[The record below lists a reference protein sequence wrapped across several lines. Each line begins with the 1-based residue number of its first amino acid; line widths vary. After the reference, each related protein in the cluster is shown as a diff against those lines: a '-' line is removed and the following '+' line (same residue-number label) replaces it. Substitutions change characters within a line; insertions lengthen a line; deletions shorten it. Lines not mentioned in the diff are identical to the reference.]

1 MKHFIR
7 LIFTSYCLITINS
20 LSGQSN
26 SFVEKPKYDTV
37 RIDGK
42 YIGVIEIVNIDSA
55 QGSVY
60 DPANGNYRGQMI
72 KKVTYNMYLDDYATR
87 DDINRIKGYYSKTPF
102 QETKIIFIDRF
113 LESKT
118 SGQLAGIKLQQ
129 AGILMNQRNNWR
141 IFGGLFTGVIAV
153 AGAGTGIGIAG
164 SVVLGLTT
172 VVISTVKDY
181 QANSLLQEA
190 GLLLQDSKTILR
202 N

>member
-7 LIFTSYCLITINS
+7 LIFTSYFFTTINA
-20 LSGQSN
+20 LSGQN
-26 SFVEKPKYDTV
+26 NALVEKPKYDTV
-37 RIDGK
+37 RIDGR
-42 YIGVIEIVNIDSA
+42 YLGVIEIVNLDSA

-60 DPANGNYRGQMI
+60 DATSGNYRGQMI
-72 KKVTYNMYLDDYATR
+72 KKVTYNMYLDNYATK
-87 DDINRIKGYYSKTPF
+87 DNRNTIKEFYSNTPF
-102 QETKIIFIDRF
+102 QESKIIFIDRF
-113 LESKT
+113 LESKS
-118 SGQLAGIKLQQ
+118 SGQLAGIKLQR

-172 VVISTVKDY
+172 AVISTVKDY
-181 QANSLLQEA
+181 QANRLLEEA
-190 GLLLQDSKTILR
+190 GLLLQDSKTILG